1 MRIIVRATADRIFS
15 VRVAHRDPRGAG
27 SNRRQFVQVR
37 QPGETRIDS
46 VDQFRR
52 DGDSLWWW
60 QGLGVGGAPAGAGG
74 EVSVP
79 VELDGLEPLLV
90 RRHPIDEYFLLEAPL
105 VESDGLV
112 QHRAPAAQVLRA
124 VVVGGVAVAGGSQVD
139 DDQVRV
145 LGRGTV
151 VDQQHHVVVG
161 VGATGCLGVFPFVD
175 QHGDAARPGLQRFG
189 HFVQ

>member
-1 MRIIVRATADRIFS
+1 MRAAADRIVS

-27 SNRRQFVQVR
+27 WNRHQFVQVR
-37 QPGETRIDS
+37 QPVETRIDI

-52 DGDSLWWW
+52 DGVSLCRR
-60 QGLGVGGAPAGAGG
+60 QSFDVGGAPAGAGG

-79 VELDGLEPLLV
+79 VELDGLEPLPV
-90 RRHPIDEYFLLEAPL
+90 RGHPIDEYFLLTAPL

-112 QHRAPAAQVLRA
+112 QHRAPASQVLRA
-124 VVVGGVAVAGGSQVD
+124 VVVGGVAVAGGGQID

-145 LGRGTV
+145 VGRGAV

-161 VGATGCLGVFPFVD
+161 FGATGCQGVFPFVD
-175 QHGDAARPGLQRFG
+175 QHGDPARPGLQRFG
-189 HFVQ
+189 HVVQ